1 MASERASVDEALA
14 AAVDEEAFVTEK
26 ISAQDGLGDV
36 SNGEAAGENTRP
48 KLEWYRA
55 LTKSG
60 NDGAVSGHEV
70 GSAPTGMQFLLR
82 GWIDTDFG
90 TGINKE
96 ALART
101 AFP

>member
-1 MASERASVDEALA
+1 MASERASIDEALA

-26 ISAQDGLGDV
+26 IGAQDGLGDV
-36 SNGEAAGENTRP
+36 SDGEDAGENARP

-55 LTKSG
+55 LTESG

-70 GSAPTGMQFLLR
+70 GSAPAGVQFSLG
-82 GWIDTDFG
+82 GWIDTDLG